1 MSGSRD
7 AEVLRIDA
15 PPWER
20 QCRLLDGH
28 GGFYDSKDI
37 KAALEAHAPSCGTQ
51 PSPANTAAKSGMTR
65 RGVVYEY
72 IRAHPGAHVRGIA
85 NDLQLATGDLQ
96 YHLRWLEK
104 HGLVKTRRSGFYR
117 FVYPTMVFQERHEV
131 LLGVLTQETPR
142 EILLSLLH
150 DPGMTQGDLARSL
163 GHSQPTI
170 SWHLERMMRTGLVG
184 KKKTVRGTVYQVVVD
199 RDEIVSFVR
208 SYHQDVWK
216 RWAGRLAT
224 AVVGEERKSVVK
236 RGSIG
241 PAGLMPTAVVKPIG
255 NG

>member
-1 MSGSRD
+1 
-7 AEVLRIDA
+7 
-15 PPWER
+15 
-20 QCRLLDGH
+20 
-28 GGFYDSKDI
+28 
-37 KAALEAHAPSCGTQ
+37 
-51 PSPANTAAKSGMTR
+51 MTR
-65 RGVVYEY
+65 RGAVYEY

-96 YHLRWLEK
+96 YHLHWLEK

-150 DPGMTQGDLARSL
+150 DPGMTQGGLARSL

-170 SWHLERMMRTGLVG
+170 SWHLERMMQTGLVS
-184 KKKTVRGTVYQVVVD
+184 KNKTVGGTVYKVAVD

-208 SYHQDVWK
+208 TYHQDVWK
-216 RWAGRLAT
+216 RWAGRFAT
-224 AVVGEERKSVVK
+224 AVVGEERKSVAK
-236 RGSIG
+236 GGSIG
-241 PAGLMPTAVVKPIG
+241 RAGLMPTAIVKPIG

>member
-1 MSGSRD
+1 MSRNRD
-7 AEVLRIDA
+7 EELPRIDA

-37 KAALEAHAPSCGTQ
+37 KAALEAHAPRCGTH
-51 PSPANTAAKSGMTR
+51 STPANALAKSGMTR

-85 NDLQLATGDLQ
+85 NDLHLATGDLQ
-96 YHLRWLEK
+96 YHLDWLEK

-117 FVYPTMVFQERHEV
+117 FVYPTMVFQERQEV
-131 LLGVLTQETPR
+131 LLGVLTQATPR
-142 EILLSLLH
+142 EILLSLLL
-150 DPGMTQGDLARSL
+150 DPAITQGGLARSL

-170 SWHLERMMRTGLVG
+170 SWHLERMVRTGLVS
-184 KKKTVRGTVYQVVVD
+184 KKKTGSGTVYHVVVE

-224 AVVGEERKSVVK
+224 ASVGEAGKGVVK
-236 RGSIG
+236 GGSIG
-241 PAGLMPTAVVKPIG
+241 RAGLMPPAVVKPIG